1 MSRELYN
8 DIRNTLMESVVEEFT
23 FANADDIADFLSLL
37 AYVRD
42 NVNLTY
48 LHQASISRLWSVIRD
63 PSSGV
68 SDEVIVGRLTYRF
81 FSDLCLVH
89 TEMVFTTISEALAS
103 SSGRAYTL
111 HKIEDVNKEGL
122 IKESELR
129 NLLYG
134 NPWFMFLMIAEN
146 NMSTIKNTLL
156 KED

>member
-1 MSRELYN
+1 MTIL
-8 DIRNTLMESVVEEFT
+8 
-23 FANADDIADFLSLL
+23 LSLL
-37 AYVRD
+37 AHIRD

-48 LHQASISRLWSVIRD
+48 LHQASISRLWSIIRD

-81 FSDLCLVH
+81 FSDLCLIH
-89 TEMVFTTISEALAS
+89 TERVFSTISETLMY

-111 HKIEDVNKEGL
+111 HKIEDVNKEGFV
-122 IKESELR
+122 KENDLR
-129 NLLYG
+129 ELLYG